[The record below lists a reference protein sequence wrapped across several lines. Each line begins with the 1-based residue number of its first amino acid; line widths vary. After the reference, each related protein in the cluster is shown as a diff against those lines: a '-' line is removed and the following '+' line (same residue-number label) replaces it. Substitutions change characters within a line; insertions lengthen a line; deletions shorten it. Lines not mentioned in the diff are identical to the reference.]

1 MLAKRIVTILPDMS
15 LDEILEVTQI
25 YSISGLTSEENP
37 YICNRPFL
45 SPHHTITPVSLVG
58 GGKNPKPRRN

>member
-1 MLAKRIVTILPDMS
+1 MLAKRLVTILPDMS

-25 YSISGLTSEENP
+25 YSILGLTSEKKP
-37 YICNRPFL
+37 YIFTRPFL
-45 SPHHTITPVSLVG
+45 SPHHTITSVSLVG

>member
-1 MLAKRIVTILPDMS
+1 MLAKRLVTILPDMS
-15 LDEILEVTQI
+15 LEEILEVTKI
-25 YSISGLTSEENP
+25 YSISGLTSEKNP
-37 YICNRPFL
+37 YIMQRPFL

>member
-1 MLAKRIVTILPDMS
+1 MLAKRLVTILPDMS
-15 LDEILEVTQI
+15 LNEILEVTQI
-25 YSISGLTSEENP
+25 YSISGLTSENNP
-37 YICNRPFL
+37 YIFTRPFL